1 MLYPLSIHV
10 HFIMEPARTRWKPKA
25 QCIYNSCTFVCYKR
39 THCTI
44 SDDILHKE
52 NTKRYAT
59 KKTKNPIIIRK
70 KYETIN
76 VRTRNKY

>member
-10 HFIMEPARTRWKPKA
+10 HFIMEQARTRWKPKA

-52 NTKRYAT
+52 TTIRYAT
-59 KKTKNPIIIRK
+59 KKTPIIIRK
-70 KYETIN
+70 KYKTIN
-76 VRTRNKY
+76 VRARNKY